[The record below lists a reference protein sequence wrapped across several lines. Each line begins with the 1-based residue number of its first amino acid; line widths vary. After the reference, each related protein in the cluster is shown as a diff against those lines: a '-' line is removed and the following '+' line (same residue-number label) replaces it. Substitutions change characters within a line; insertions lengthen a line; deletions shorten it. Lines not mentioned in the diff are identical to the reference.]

1 MSLHKKQIALLM
13 AFFLMFSNIGLAL
26 NVHFCGDTKVASTT
40 VYSKT
45 IAELCN
51 HEKQH
56 QHTQEENCFIEKSC
70 CGTSDDHSDCCK
82 NELIKQDNSEV
93 VVVKAFSFALDAFVV
108 VDNHLRVEF
117 YDAEQD
123 IKQASFSYSYN
134 ANAPPL
140 YKLYCSLIYYA

>member
-1 MSLHKKQIALLM
+1 MSLHKKKIALLV

-45 IAELCN
+45 IEELCN

-56 QHTQEENCFIEKSC
+56 QHTQEESCFKEKSC
-70 CGTSDDHSDCCK
+70 CAASDDHSDCCK

-93 VVVKAFSFALDAFVV
+93 VVVKAFSFFLDAFIIN
-108 VDNHLRVEF
+108 DSGLKVEF
-117 YDAEQD
+117 YFTKKD

-140 YKLYCSLIYYA
+140 YKLYCSLVYYA